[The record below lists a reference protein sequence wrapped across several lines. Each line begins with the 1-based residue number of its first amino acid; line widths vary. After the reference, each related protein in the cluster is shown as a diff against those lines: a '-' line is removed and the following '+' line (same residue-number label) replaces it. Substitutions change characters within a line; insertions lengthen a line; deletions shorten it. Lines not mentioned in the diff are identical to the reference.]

1 MYIMSVRDVLKRGLR
16 YIIYGVPR
24 IIVKADIKYLN
35 PSNKLKNRKILLTG
49 GSRGIGYAMAKK
61 FISEGAEVVITG
73 RNEQTLKASSE
84 KLSCKYLVLDV
95 TKTEN
100 FENAIKMA
108 DEMLGG
114 LNCLVNNAGV
124 SLHEQTF
131 FDVTPQ
137 TFDQQINT
145 NLRSDI
151 FLTQCFIKHL
161 LRNSTRNGSILCVSS
176 EVGELADNRPYGWT
190 KSAINSVV
198 RRLASNFAKD
208 GIRINAISPGITC
221 SDMTG
226 VSEDNLYI
234 STNAT
239 QRAYLPEEVAE
250 VAAFLI
256 SDAAAC
262 LSGQIVVCNNA
273 KTIYT
278 RQKVEKNG

>member
-1 MYIMSVRDVLKRGLR
+1 MPIKETIKRGLR
-16 YIIYGVPR
+16 YIINGVPNITLR
-24 IIVKADIKYLN
+24 ASVSVLN
-35 PSNKLKNRKILLTG
+35 PSSKLEGKKILLTG

-73 RNEQTLKASSE
+73 RTEQTLKASVE

-95 TKTEN
+95 TKTED
-100 FENAIKMA
+100 FKKAIETA
-108 DEMLGG
+108 DNMLGG
-114 LNCLVNNAGV
+114 LNCLVNNAGI
-124 SLHEQTF
+124 SLHEPTF
-131 FDVTPQ
+131 FDVSPH

-145 NLRSDI
+145 NLRSDV

-161 LRNSTRNGSILCVSS
+161 LSKGTGGGSILCVSS

-198 RRLASNFAKD
+198 RGLASNFAKD

-226 VSEDNLYI
+226 VNKDNLYI
-234 STNAT
+234 PTNAT

>member
-1 MYIMSVRDVLKRGLR
+1 MTIKGAIKRCLR
-16 YIIYGVPR
+16 YIVRVPN
-24 IIVKADIKYLN
+24 ITVKANISYLN
-35 PSNKLKNRKILLTG
+35 PSRKLAGKKILLTG

-73 RNEQTLKASSE
+73 RNEQTLRVSAE
-84 KLSCKYLVLDV
+84 KLSCKYLVLDA
-95 TKTEN
+95 TKTED
-100 FENAIKMA
+100 FESAIETA
-108 DEMLGG
+108 DNMLDG

-124 SLHEQTF
+124 SLHEPTF

-137 TFDQQINT
+137 TFDKQINT
-145 NLRSDI
+145 NLRSDV

-161 LRNSTRNGSILCVSS
+161 LAKGTGGCILCVSS

-198 RRLASNFAKD
+198 RGLASNFAKE

-226 VSEDNLYI
+226 VNKNNLYI
-234 STNAT
+234 PTNAT

-256 SDAAAC
+256 SDAAGC
-262 LSGQIVVCNNA
+262 LSGQILVCNNA
-273 KTIYT
+273 KTMYT
-278 RQKVEKNG
+278 RQKIEKNG